1 MPIITYLILLATCTI
16 YNAYNIFYPLQI
28 ALFVQF
34 EKKKKVCLLFGCCK
48 RHRAPGDDH
57 QDNATAVDT
66 NTRSVELSY
75 VTVTPHSRMK
85 TLSYVVGV
93 DSISTL
99 ISDFEQHSVRGYPLQ
114 FTNYVAILNWCS
126 HNLLFT

>member
-1 MPIITYLILLATCTI
+1 MHITL
-16 YNAYNIFYPLQI
+16 YPLQI

-34 EKKKKVCLLFGCCK
+34 EKMKKVCLLFGCCK
-48 RHRAPGDDH
+48 RHKTPGGDH
-57 QDNATAVDT
+57 QDNATVDT

-93 DSISTL
+93 DSISAL
-99 ISDFEQHSVRGYPLQ
+99 ISDFEQHSVRGCLLQ
-114 FTNYVAILNWCS
+114 FSTQLV
-126 HNLLFT
+126 